1 MFVNKNANGLPRAL
15 SSSTERQR
23 LFKKFRSQVQGEKMN
38 KKQKGFSLIELLIV
52 VAIIL
57 IIAAIAIPNLLRAKI
72 AANQAAAVGS
82 LRTISSAEE
91 TYSSTYSDGFT
102 PTLKVLGG
110 APGAAPV
117 CNANAELI
125 DEVLGNDPATKGGYQ
140 YNYLNNGVAA
150 LTSGIPAACGASG
163 FTGFSVSAGPLS
175 LSTGTSAYCIDET
188 GVVRVDSGATALEN
202 MNPCSASGKPPL
214 Q

>member
-1 MFVNKNANGLPRAL
+1 VHYIAAYPAREYEKNI
-15 SSSTERQR
+15 R
-23 LFKKFRSQVQGEKMN
+23 LWIQGETM
-38 KKQKGFSLIELLIV
+38 KKNQKGFSLIELLIV

-72 AANQAAAVGS
+72 AANQSAAVGT

-102 PTLKVLGG
+102 PTLAALGG
-110 APGAAPV
+110 APGALAV
-117 CNANAELI
+117 CNTNGELI

-140 YNYLNNGVAA
+140 YNYLNNGVVA
-150 LTSGIPAACGASG
+150 LTTGIPAACGGKSG
-163 FTGFSVSAGPLS
+163 FTGFSVSAGPLA

-202 MNPCSASGKPPL
+202 LNPCSTSGKPPL